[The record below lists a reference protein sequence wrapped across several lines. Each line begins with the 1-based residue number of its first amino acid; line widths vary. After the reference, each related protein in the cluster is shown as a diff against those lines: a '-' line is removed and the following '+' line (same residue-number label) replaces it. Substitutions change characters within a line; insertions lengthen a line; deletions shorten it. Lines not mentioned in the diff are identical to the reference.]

1 MPRRSRLFLFPTL
14 KGSSLIVFKRAFL
27 LYFICS
33 ENTRQEI
40 WIIRCKY
47 RVRQVTAVSRKKKAA
62 RKWTYRENPMQIK
75 ICQRSAPV
83 WLMSV
88 LQIQQTIPYNAR
100 KAVKE
105 VCKIEAGKG
114 VIGRED
120 MEMAFPPVFSNLNL
134 VVVAGYDSVEKRRTW
149 RPVGPCVRRFYFCIG
164 FYQVISFS
172 W

>member
-83 WLMSV
+83 WLMSTAA
-88 LQIQQTIPYNAR
+88 LMCSKPPRFSQAR
-100 KAVKE
+100 E
-105 VCKIEAGKG
+105 KG
-114 VIGRED
+114 CCTT
-120 MEMAFPPVFSNLNL
+120 AFFLCRRPAEFDYL
-134 VVVAGYDSVEKRRTW
+134 VWALIAILYLAYGL
-149 RPVGPCVRRFYFCIG
+149 
-164 FYQVISFS
+164 VISKGFVCYGTWNKQHNDCS
-172 W
+172 KCDTQCRG

>member
-47 RVRQVTAVSRKKKAA
+47 RVRQVTAIHRRKEAERQRQRYLSLAA
-62 RKWTYRENPMQIK
+62 RKWTHKKNPMQIK
-75 ICQRSAPV
+75 ICQRSVPV

-88 LQIQQTIPYNAR
+88 LQIRRTIPYNAR
-100 KAVKE
+100 KAVAK
-105 VCKIEAGKG
+105 VRKI
-114 VIGRED
+114 R
-120 MEMAFPPVFSNLNL
+120 P
-134 VVVAGYDSVEKRRTW
+134 EKRW
-149 RPVGPCVRRFYFCIG
+149 QSVKIWKRRFRLWF
-164 FYQVISFS
+164 QISILL